1 MRLLALFI
9 EIFWFFIVVV
19 GGFVLVTAVDLMTA
33 LALRFCHLTVLR
45 VTRDAEIGAEMDD
58 DYGCRTVIS
67 LID

>member
-1 MRLLALFI
+1 M
-9 EIFWFFIVVV
+9 
-19 GGFVLVTAVDLMTA
+19 LVTAVDLMTA